1 MEVTLKAIRYG
12 SEEYEMTR
20 ALRNRIMRV
29 PIGLSIYD
37 QDYTFEVNSR
47 IVGAFDGG
55 TMLGCSIVGKLN
67 GETCLDFLCIDER
80 MQKTGIGSIL
90 LADVEAWAKEQG
102 IPRLILEARV
112 TARKFY
118 EKHGYEAYG
127 EVYLM
132 KNSPVDHIMMRKDF

>member
-1 MEVTLKAIRYG
+1 MDITLKPVRYG
-12 SEEYEMTR
+12 SDEYEMTR
-20 ALRNRIMRV
+20 ALRNRIMRA

-47 IVGAFDGG
+47 IVGAFDGD
-55 TMLGCSIVGKLN
+55 TMLGCSIVGKLH
-67 GETCLDFLCIDER
+67 GEVCLDFLCIDDR
-80 MQKTGIGSIL
+80 VQKAGIGSIL
-90 LADVEAWAKEQG
+90 LADVENWAKEQG

-112 TARKFY
+112 TAQKFY